1 MAQVIALY
9 KKPANDADTA
19 AFDTYYYSTHVPLA
33 KTLPGL
39 RGYRVSSGPVAGPG
53 GDSGLHLVAL
63 LDFDSMAD
71 IQAAL
76 TSPEGAATAADL
88 GNFAQA
94 GVELLMFDT
103 RVV

>member
-9 KKPANDADTA
+9 RKPADPA
-19 AFDTYYYSTHVPLA
+19 AFDAYYFNKHIPLA

-39 RGYRVSSGPVAGPG
+39 RSYQISAGPVGTPAGE
-53 GDSGLHLVAL
+53 SELHLVAL
-63 LDFDSMAD
+63 LEFDSLAA
-71 IQAAL
+71 IQTAL

-94 GVELLMFDT
+94 GVELLMFET
-103 RVV
+103 RTV

>member
-9 KKPANDADTA
+9 KKPADAA
-19 AFDTYYYSTHVPLA
+19 AFNDHYFGKHVPLA

-39 RGYRVSSGPVAGPG
+39 RSYRVSTGPVGTPAGEAP
-53 GDSGLHLVAL
+53 LHLVAL
-63 LDFDSMAD
+63 LEFDSLAA

-76 TSPEGAATAADL
+76 GSPEGAATAADL

-103 RVV
+103 RLV